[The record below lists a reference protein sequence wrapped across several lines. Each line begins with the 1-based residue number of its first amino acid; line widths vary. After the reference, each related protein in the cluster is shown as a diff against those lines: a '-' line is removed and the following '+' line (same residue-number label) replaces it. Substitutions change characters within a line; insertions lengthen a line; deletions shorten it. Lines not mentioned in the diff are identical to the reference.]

1 MSFPKQ
7 VFLTCGAICAFAAY
21 PLIKYGSGEVLR
33 AVIAGGIIATLNILA
48 GYAAIEYSVNKSMNT
63 FMKFVFGGM
72 GVRLAVMTG
81 LLVALIRLF
90 GFHAAALIASLA
102 VFYIAYLGL
111 EIVFIQ
117 KKLGLRQGG

>member
-1 MSFPKQ
+1 
-7 VFLTCGAICAFAAY
+7 
-21 PLIKYGSGEVLR
+21 
-33 AVIAGGIIATLNILA
+33 
-48 GYAAIEYSVNKSMNT
+48 VNKSMNT

>member
-1 MSFPKQ
+1 VSFPKQ